1 MPIANV
7 IDIAK
12 KICSAYKEGMFT
24 GVITTH
30 RTPTQLYNAEILAI
44 DISRR
49 LFILNSETAKNRN
62 LVNDPSNTR
71 VPVEKIA
78 NDVKFLS
85 PERLIVLPKSLTK
98 FLKKL

>member
-1 MPIANV
+1 M
-7 IDIAK
+7 
-12 KICSAYKEGMFT
+12 T
-24 GVITTH
+24 GVITTP
-30 RTPTQLYNAEILAI
+30 RTPMQLYSAEILAI

-62 LVNDPSNTR
+62 LVNEPSSTS
-71 VPVEKIA
+71 VPVENIA